1 HGATTTS
8 TRHSEPNARTIF
20 PSTTLFRSLTQPT
33 QHKEAAQPVNRPE
46 PPGRIHGHVTT
57 ADGRPIAGA
66 SVRIVDDGIVVD
78 LQTTNEHGEFT
89 SRLLLAGRY
98 RIEVVADG
106 IAAVVDGVEVKLG
119 RTTPVTV
126 PGGGTRPC

>member
-1 HGATTTS
+1 MTGGAQIA
-8 TRHSEPNARTIF
+8 N
-20 PSTTLFRSLTQPT
+20 LTQPT

-89 SRLLLAGRY
+89 SRLLFAGRY

-126 PGGGTRPC
+126 SVGGTRP